1 MLALASLTLPS
12 CPLSYPAGST
22 SWEPYRFR
30 VVGVQSAD
38 WVGHLLTC
46 FPVVAEF
53 FGSQSLVLS
62 AYPATLGLSGFS
74 PSVDSYLHPP
84 TFFSALQLAAME
96 NRNLLLAAQPLIGA
110 DLLYRATREG
120 FPLPKRILWGIGG
133 YYTPVSLEKFIRSRL
148 GERGVEIRFLY
159 SYGMA
164 EIGHSLLCATERF
177 PTGEPVF
184 RLVSDEIQLEFDGSS
199 QLVIVN
205 QNGKTFSTGDLAEQ
219 RGDAWLIRSS
229 SCRLDPRVQDNLE
242 AWGDREWTRRTGYLH
257 ASDVALHFQLRENVR
272 TPEGDELCYHLF
284 WHHFGGS
291 VTMKPKWNW
300 QPAA

>member
-133 YYTPVSLEKFIRSRL
+133 YYTPVSLEKFIRSPEAFFPEKGGSTREAKKVCGSCDVRSECL
-148 GERGVEIRFLY
+148 DYALEND
-159 SYGMA
+159 
-164 EIGHSLLCATERF
+164 ERF
-177 PTGEPVF
+177 G
-184 RLVSDEIQLEFDGSS
+184 I
-199 QLVIVN
+199 
-205 QNGKTFSTGDLAEQ
+205 
-219 RGDAWLIRSS
+219 
-229 SCRLDPRVQDNLE
+229 
-242 AWGDREWTRRTGYLH
+242 WGGLSERERRKLKRR
-257 ASDVALHFQLRENVR
+257 AV
-272 TPEGDELCYHLF
+272 
-284 WHHFGGS
+284 
-291 VTMKPKWNW
+291 
-300 QPAA
+300 